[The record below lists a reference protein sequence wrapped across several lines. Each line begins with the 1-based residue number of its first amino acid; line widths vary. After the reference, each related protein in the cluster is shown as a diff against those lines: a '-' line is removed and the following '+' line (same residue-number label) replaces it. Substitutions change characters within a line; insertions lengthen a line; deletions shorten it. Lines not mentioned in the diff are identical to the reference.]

1 MGFRYVAEGVSFV
14 HSLDI
19 KEIIM
24 LHEAKNFVVA
34 VGRGV
39 ISFQTFLTAL
49 TVAVVMSVCSI
60 ASAQSPV
67 PINVNVPDFDYA
79 GVATQILALIAIP
92 IAAAIGIGLSFIA
105 IRWIYR
111 MFKGM
116 AK

>member
-1 MGFRYVAEGVSFV
+1 
-14 HSLDI
+14 
-19 KEIIM
+19 M
-24 LHEAKNFVVA
+24 LHDAKKIVVA
-34 VGRGV
+34 VGRKV
-39 ISFQTFLTAL
+39 VSVQSFLTAL

-79 GVATQILALIAIP
+79 GVANQILGLIAVP
-92 IAAAIGIGLSFIA
+92 IAAAIGIGLSFVA

>member
-1 MGFRYVAEGVSFV
+1 
-14 HSLDI
+14 
-19 KEIIM
+19 M
-24 LHEAKNFVVA
+24 LQEAKNLI
-34 VGRGV
+34 VGCAQKV
-39 ISFQTFLTAL
+39 SSFKTRMTAL
-49 TVAVVMSVCSI
+49 MVAVVMSAYSI
-60 ASAQSPV
+60 VFAQGSV

-79 GVATQILALIAIP
+79 GVANQILGLIAVP